1 MMRLLCRVGLHRWEY
16 EQNYLD
22 RRKRSGELV
31 HEAIVSAR
39 CRRDC
44 PTYGFWRTVNKSHA
58 RSTSP
63 EQPRRW

>member
-1 MMRLLCRVGLHRWEY
+1 MRLLCRVGLHRWEY

-39 CRRDC
+39 CRRPQC
-44 PTYGFWRTVNKSHA
+44 SEYGRWQVVDRSDVREWTTV
-58 RSTSP
+58 
-63 EQPRRW
+63 